1 MTPQE
6 KPDKGEDFETWLA
19 MDKQKTHLNAQ
30 TQLADLMDSLEK
42 NLSNRDGELLKNKPS
57 PKTQTSSLPK
67 KSISFSDT
75 IQTRQIGDEK
85 KNALQGIAES
95 IYIPFR
101 VLKDG
106 IIDAWRSIISPV
118 KETQRTL
125 TYLREESSAYII

>member
-1 MTPQE
+1 MIENEEIPQRTMTPQE

-67 KSISFSDT
+67 KSVSFSDT

-106 IIDAWRSIISPV
+106 IIDA
-118 KETQRTL
+118 
-125 TYLREESSAYII
+125 